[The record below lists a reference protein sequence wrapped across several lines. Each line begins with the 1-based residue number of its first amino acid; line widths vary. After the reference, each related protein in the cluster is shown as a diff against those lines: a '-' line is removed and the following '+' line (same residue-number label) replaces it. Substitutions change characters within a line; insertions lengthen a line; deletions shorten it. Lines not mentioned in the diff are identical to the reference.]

1 MRKST
6 LTINPVNSAFRGGAD
21 ILNLNKLAAILM
33 TNFHTLLFLIG
44 LGVFIYGAF
53 QSNQL
58 FGIFSL
64 SGSLMLVGVLSDA
77 KPPGGR

>member
-1 MRKST
+1 
-6 LTINPVNSAFRGGAD
+6 
-21 ILNLNKLAAILM
+21 M

-64 SGSLMLVGVLSDA
+64 SGSLMLVGILSDA
-77 KPPGGR
+77 RPPGGR